1 MGVRPAA
8 RAGHS
13 TEEMNLVGDQLCPG
27 EPMHATHSLTRA
39 PLRLLSITLL
49 TLQMTCVT
57 LRPQTVAAQSHQSVS
72 GSLQPF
78 VDSHTLAG
86 AVTLVAS
93 RDKVLSL
100 EAVGYADIA
109 AQEPMKTDALF
120 WIASMSKPM
129 TATALMMLVDEGKV
143 GLDDPVEKYLPE
155 FKGQMLVA
163 EQDPNHVLLKK
174 PSRPITVR
182 DVLSHTSGLPFAS
195 RVEPKID
202 QHPLREAAISYA
214 LTPLKSEPGSKY
226 EYSNAGINTAGRI
239 IEVVSGIPY
248 EEFMDRRLFQPLGMK
263 DTTFWPTAEQVK
275 RLAKSY
281 KPNAA
286 RNGLEETDIS
296 QLSYPL
302 TGRQRGPSPA
312 GGLFSTATDLS
323 LFCRMIAAG
332 GVYGGKRYVSEAS
345 VREMTSTQTGHL
357 LDKDKGESGYGLG
370 WSTSR
375 KAGGSD
381 SVIPGPCG
389 HGGAYSTQMGIDPQ
403 RQLIT
408 VFLVQHAGYPGL
420 SGGKIHSTFVNAA
433 VEQFG
438 HPDQKPK

>member
-1 MGVRPAA
+1 
-8 RAGHS
+8 
-13 TEEMNLVGDQLCPG
+13 
-27 EPMHATHSLTRA
+27 
-39 PLRLLSITLL
+39 
-49 TLQMTCVT
+49 
-57 LRPQTVAAQSHQSVS
+57 
-72 GSLQPF
+72 
-78 VDSHTLAG
+78 
-86 AVTLVAS
+86 
-93 RDKVLSL
+93 
-100 EAVGYADIA
+100 
-109 AQEPMKTDALF
+109 MKTDALF

-129 TATALMMLVDEGKV
+129 TATALMMLVDERKV
-143 GLDDPVEKYLPE
+143 SLDNPVEKYLPE
-155 FKGQMLVA
+155 FKGQMLAV

-174 PSRPITVR
+174 PGRPLRVR

-202 QHPLREAAISYA
+202 LHPLREAAISYA

-239 IEVVSGIPY
+239 IEVVSGVPY
-248 EEFMDRRLFQPLGMK
+248 EEFMNQRLFQPLGMK

-286 RNGLEETDIS
+286 KNGLEETDIN

-302 TGRQRGPSPA
+302 TDRRRGPSPA
-312 GGLFSTATDLS
+312 GGLFSTAMDLS
-323 LFCRMIAAG
+323 IFCRMIANG
-332 GVYGGKRYVSEAS
+332 GVYEGKRYVSEAA
-345 VREMTSTQTGHL
+345 VREMTSTQTGNL

-375 KAGGSD
+375 RASGSD
-381 SVIPGPCG
+381 AVIPGPCG

-403 RQLIT
+403 HQLIT
-408 VFLVQHAGYPGL
+408 VFLVQHAGYPGVN
-420 SGGKIHSTFVNAA
+420 GGKIHSTFVNAA

-438 HPDQKPK
+438 YQDRGPK